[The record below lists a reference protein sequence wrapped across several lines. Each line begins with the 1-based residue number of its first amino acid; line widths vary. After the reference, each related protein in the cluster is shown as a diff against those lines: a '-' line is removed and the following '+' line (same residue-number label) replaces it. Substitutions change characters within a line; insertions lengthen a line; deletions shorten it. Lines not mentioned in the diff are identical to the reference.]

1 MRSKINSIVKDVKKK
16 TCQLEVLAKSIE
28 GKYLWRHLLWTDNP
42 GQDEITVKFNK
53 VEFREER
60 GLLASISTSVVTT
73 DKVTKEVYK
82 TSDHSLYSR
91 SQLQHFIETCVDKW
105 EKVK

>member
-16 TCQLEVLAKSIE
+16 VYQLEALAKGIE
-28 GKYLWRHLLWTDNP
+28 GKYTWNHILWTGNP
-42 GQDEITVKFNK
+42 GQDGITVKFNK

-60 GLLASISTSVVTT
+60 GLLASISTLVVTT
-73 DKVTKEVYK
+73 DKITKEVYK
-82 TSDHSLYSR
+82 TSNHSLYSK
-91 SQLQHFIETCVDKW
+91 SQLQHFIETCVNEW